1 MTDEDFYHTCA
12 IRAMEILLSKVP
24 VPSLPGGNQD
34 QWNRQQFVRGLARDA
49 FEVALSMLQEKRA
62 YPLPAEGAGRPLSAY
77 QLGGALTGIGEGVR
91 IAEVQV
97 EAAGPNVTPG

>member
-12 IRAMEILLSKVP
+12 IRAMEILLSKIP

-34 QWNRQQFVRGLARDA
+34 QFARQQFVRGLARDS
-49 FEVALSMLQEKRA
+49 FEVAIAMLQEKRL
-62 YPLPAEGAGRPLSAY
+62 YPLPIEPAGRPLSAY
-77 QLGGALTGIGEGVR
+77 QVGALTGLGEGVR